1 MAIKKLAL
9 TTPPSR
15 FFQGISTDYTDNI
28 TYVEFLL
35 GIMKKI
41 NEIIVDVNKANDFI
55 TEYSGKIEEIEGE
68 LNQIRSDI
76 NEQYDTITAETDEKL
91 VELMGRVQG
100 LLYECLAESKAYTNT
115 QFNNLQ
121 NQIDNIVLGEIN
133 VYDPTS
139 GAYVPLQIALNNIYD
154 ATRENA
160 LTATEYDGLEL
171 TATTYDGYQ
180 ITAFDYDNNGKEI
193 LMA

>member
-1 MAIKKLAL
+1 MAIKRLAL

-15 FFQGISTDYTDNI
+15 FFQGISTDYSDNI

-68 LNQIRSDI
+68 LNQIKLDL